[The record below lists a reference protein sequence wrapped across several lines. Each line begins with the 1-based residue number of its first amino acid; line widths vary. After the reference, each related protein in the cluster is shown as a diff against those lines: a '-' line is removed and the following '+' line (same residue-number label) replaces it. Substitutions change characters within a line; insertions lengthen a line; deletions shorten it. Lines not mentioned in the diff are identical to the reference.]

1 MAIDG
6 SLDRKYLNRASDGA
20 DPNGVG
26 SGFLVTPAAKG
37 MVTAFQIATANDMP
51 ERDPLAVT
59 IEGSDG
65 AQAGAEGGSGF
76 VLLYAGL
83 TGIDADPGRKH
94 WGPSIVFANTKAY
107 RTYRVLV
114 TETRGDG
121 TDATQ
126 YSEVRLGSL
135 AP

>member
-1 MAIDG
+1 
-6 SLDRKYLNRASDGA
+6 
-20 DPNGVG
+20 
-26 SGFLVTPAAKG
+26 

-51 ERDPLAVT
+51 DRDPLAVT
-59 IEGSDG
+59 IEGSAG
-65 AQAGAEGGSGF
+65 AQAGADVGSGF
-76 VLLYAGL
+76 VLLYSGVTGL
-83 TGIDADPGRKH
+83 DADPGRKH
-94 WGPSIVFANTKAY
+94 WGPAIVFANGKAF